1 MNYYE
6 QNLRDQFPIDG
17 TSASVLDCLEG
28 RVSDRLI
35 KDMREYLRGYSDDMQ
50 LEIADDLLDCATGQ
64 SIHYTGLTY
73 VDRMLKA
80 FYLLICEEQGRDLGE
95 LIQTHKDGGHYKPT
109 VTITSTKTISFD

>member
-1 MNYYE
+1 MKVYD
-6 QNLRDQFPIDG
+6 QNLRDQFPID
-17 TSASVLDCLEG
+17 SISNSVLDCLEG

-50 LEIADDLLDCATGQ
+50 LEIADDLLDCATGE

-80 FYLLICEEQGRDLGE
+80 FYLLICEETGYDIGALV
-95 LIQTHKDGGHYKPT
+95 LDHKEGGHYKPT
-109 VTITSTKTISFD
+109 ITINQTKTITIN